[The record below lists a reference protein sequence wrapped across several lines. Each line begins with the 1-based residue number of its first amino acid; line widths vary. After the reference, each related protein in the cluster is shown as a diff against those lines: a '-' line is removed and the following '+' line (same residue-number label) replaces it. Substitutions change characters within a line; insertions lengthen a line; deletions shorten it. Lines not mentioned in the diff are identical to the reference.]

1 LAFVEMGGFRIVN
14 IPPVLFSRLSTA
26 LGVITPAIFVMALY
40 WAARILYAPFFALL
54 VMAPLLLEVD
64 FAGCLRLVNIY

>member
-1 LAFVEMGGFRIVN
+1 M
-14 IPPVLFSRLSTA
+14 
-26 LGVITPAIFVMALY
+26 ITPVIFVMGLF

-54 VMAPLLLEVD
+54 VMVPLLLEAD